1 MDILRTERLRLRT
14 FTEADLPLYA
24 ALNADPLVA
33 EWLGGPLSRADSDE
47 IALWANSR
55 WEAHRFGLLA
65 VERLSDREFLGMCGL
80 HRLKDRPDDVEI
92 GWRLAHRHWGRGY
105 ATEAARAWLRYGFQD
120 LDLPRIISTTD
131 EPNVRSLAVMRR
143 LGFTFLE
150 NDRIEDNGQ
159 WFDAVVYV
167 LTREDWERGVGREP
181 V

>member
-1 MDILRTERLRLRT
+1 MDILGTQRLLLRT
-14 FTEADLPLYA
+14 FSPADLPRYA

-55 WEAHRFGLLA
+55 WELHRFGLLA
-65 VERLSDREFLGMCGL
+65 VERRADGEFLGMCGL

-105 ATEAARAWLRYGFQD
+105 ATEAARAWLRYGFEE

-131 EPNVRSLAVMRR
+131 EPNLRSLAVMRR

-159 WFDAVVYV
+159 WFDAVVYA
-167 LTREDWERGVGREP
+167 LTRSQWAAGRD
-181 V
+181 